1 MWKIRKNPYRP
12 LEKRIGYTFHN
23 KDLLATALMHRSF
36 RYESADIRNDN
47 QRLEFLGDS
56 ALGLVASDYLFRL
69 YPDIEEGPLTCLRSR
84 LTSGKALAHIGAS
97 IDLGADIKL
106 GKGEKASGGH
116 QRDSNITDAMEAIL
130 GAAYLDGD
138 LKAVRKIF
146 QTLFVA
152 QIAIHPDDNWGD
164 NPKGHLQVL
173 AQQRW
178 KTNPNYRLVK
188 QEGPAHARVF
198 TVEVAIAGKVS
209 GVGQGSC
216 KRDAQQAAAR
226 QALHEMQEKDGRRM
240 PDARPETAT
249 SDRVR
254 QPVGA
259 GT

>member
-1 MWKIRKNPYRP
+1 MKIFFKKNPYRS
-12 LEKRIGYTFHN
+12 LEKRLGYTFRN
-23 KDLLATALMHRSF
+23 KDLLANALMHRSF

-84 LTSGKALAHIGAS
+84 LTSGKALARIGAS

-146 QTLFVA
+146 KALFVA
-152 QIAIHPDDNWGD
+152 QIEIHPDDNWGD

-173 AQQRW
+173 GQQRW
-178 KTNPNYRLVK
+178 KSNPNYRLVR
-188 QEGPAHARVF
+188 QEGPPHARVF
-198 TVEVAIAGKVS
+198 TVEVAIAGRIS
-209 GVGQGSC
+209 GTGQGSC
-216 KRDAQQAAAR
+216 KRDAQQSAAR
-226 QALHEMQEKDGRRM
+226 QALQNMPPDNAGRR
-240 PDARPETAT
+240 
-249 SDRVR
+249 
-254 QPVGA
+254 
-259 GT
+259 

>member
-1 MWKIRKNPYRP
+1 M
-12 LEKRIGYTFHN
+12 GYTFRN
-23 KDLLATALMHRSF
+23 KELLANALMHRSY
-36 RYESADIRNDN
+36 RYESTDIRNDN

-84 LTSGKALAHIGAS
+84 LTSGKALARIGAS
-97 IDLGADIKL
+97 IDLGTDIKL

-146 QTLFVA
+146 QALFVA
-152 QIAIHPDDNWGD
+152 QIEIHPEDNWGD

-178 KTNPNYRLVK
+178 KSNPSYHLVK
-188 QEGPAHARVF
+188 QEGPSHASFF
-198 TVEVAIAGKVS
+198 TVEVSIAGKVR
-209 GVGQGSC
+209 GAGQGAC

-226 QALHEMQEKDGRRM
+226 QALQEIQ
-240 PDARPETAT
+240 AE
-249 SDRVR
+249 DR
-254 QPVGA
+254 
-259 GT
+259 